1 MVTQLLPLL
10 LERFTKS
17 YKLDAIYEKDVFDLV
32 RVCFNYDTIQY
43 DTITLLVVSMTKF
56 LIVIGFP
63 RAYWLRNRCAIT
75 WLSNYRYPILGFS

>member
-1 MVTQLLPLL
+1 MRVFLVTQLLPLL

-63 RAYWLRNRCAIT
+63 RPCLLVT
-75 WLSNYRYPILGFS
+75 